1 MAESGW
7 LRHSAEIGWF
17 EFRRSVRT
25 LRANKAQLL
34 LQTGPATLFPLI
46 FAILA
51 IVFAGQLRSIDPI
64 ALPDGAA
71 GYVSITWLFMVFMV
85 ANRTVS
91 QRDGIESES
100 LMLTTVSSRT
110 VAVGMVIAELL
121 RALANMTGLIL
132 VATGV
137 SALVFGSV
145 AGLVV
150 VPVAIFLLVGSLVVT
165 GQAFG
170 YATLLSLHR
179 SPFLRQH
186 KLVIGIPLGLLA
198 GSAYPLLVTFGSA
211 GWMPVGF
218 SDIAIFPV
226 GWLVDLMV
234 VGTPLVGSTSRMVGG
249 LAFSGLIMAGG
260 LAAITRLTT
269 EYWFGEPVSDDSDDA
284 AVQPTTPAPDARSSI
299 GPIAIP
305 TVFSQ
310 PTRRVAEW
318 GLLRSIREPK
328 RLVYL
333 FLPLFIGFQVVQVGF
348 QSGSLEQILAPA
360 CAVTVAILIGE
371 IVAMNPL
378 GDEGSMLSVTVLA
391 ISGTKFVRG
400 LLIPGILYGVPVGM
414 LLTGLTAVLSPY
426 SITTMLVLI
435 AVAGVLTAISV
446 AIAPAI
452 GMAFPRYSAISVG
465 RSQEV
470 RPPRMSAI
478 VLHASAIGLPGSLL
492 VAFVIDPEIART
504 GLAIGLGILPALI
517 TGLLGW
523 DGGAS
528 WFEGVANAI
537 NELNL
542 VTAGVVGPA
551 ALIIGGMLAAL
562 LCYHFAIELF
572 ESYEFN

>member
-7 LRHSAEIGWF
+7 LRHSAQIGWF
-17 EFRRSVRT
+17 EFRRSVRS
-25 LRANKAQLL
+25 LRGNKGRLL
-34 LQTGPATLFPLI
+34 MQIAYPVVLPLI

-51 IVFAGQLRSIDPI
+51 IVFAGQLRSIEPF

-71 GYVSITWLFMVFMV
+71 GYVSITWLFMVFMI

-91 QRDGIESES
+91 QRDGIESEP

-150 VPVAIFLLVGSLVVT
+150 IPIAIFLLIGSLVVT

-186 KLVIGIPLGLLA
+186 KLVIGIPLGLIA
-198 GSAYPLLVTFGSA
+198 GSAYPLLVMSGSA
-211 GWMPVGF
+211 DWMPVGF

-249 LAFSGLIMAGG
+249 LAFSGLIIAIG
-260 LAAITRLTT
+260 LPAITRLTA
-269 EYWFGEPVSDDSDDA
+269 EYWFDEPVSDDSDDA

-299 GPIAIP
+299 GPLSVP

-318 GLLRSIREPK
+318 GLLRTVREPK
-328 RLVYL
+328 RLVHL
-333 FLPLFIGFQVVQVGF
+333 LLPLIFGFQIVQFGF
-348 QSGSLEQILAPA
+348 QSGSLGQILAPA
-360 CAVTVAILIGE
+360 CAVTVAILVGE

-378 GDEGSMLSVTVLA
+378 GDEGSMLSVTILA
-391 ISGTKFVRG
+391 VSGTKFVRG
-400 LLIPGILYGVPVGM
+400 LLVPGLLYGVPVGM
-414 LLTGLTAVLSPY
+414 LLTGLTAVISPY
-426 SITTMLVLI
+426 SITTILALV
-435 AVAGVLTAISV
+435 VTAGVLTVFSV

-452 GMAFPRYSAISVG
+452 GMALPRYSAISVG

-504 GLAIGLGILPALI
+504 GLAIGFGMLPALI

-528 WFEGVANAI
+528 WFEGVANTIEA
-537 NELNL
+537 LDL
-542 VTAGVVGPA
+542 ATAGAVGPV
-551 ALIIGGMLAAL
+551 ALVLGGLIAAL
-562 LCYHFAIELF
+562 LSYHFAIELF